1 MRDVLARETA
11 LARRIRAMRRNAG
24 ALILLA
30 ALTGCASYPSANDP
44 GVNDPL
50 ESSNR
55 AVFKANDAMDR
66 AVIKLC
72 TSHQRANLLNHAI
85 ECMIEPGR
93 WVSIVVVCG

>member
-1 MRDVLARETA
+1 MRNGLARETA
-11 LARRIRAMRRNAG
+11 LARRVRAMRRNAG
-24 ALILLA
+24 TLTLLA
-30 ALTGCASYPSANDP
+30 ALASHLSANDP

-72 TSHQRANLLNHAI
+72 ISHERANLLNHAI

-93 WVSIVVVCG
+93 WVSTVVVCG